1 MHEKEFK
8 NHFQRTESLPVQ
20 QGRLFLCEAGFKSR
34 KLKIPASKNGS
45 IA

>member
-1 MHEKEFK
+1 MHEKELK
-8 NHFQRTESLPVQ
+8 YHFQRTESLPVLK
-20 QGRLFLCEAGFKSR
+20 GRLLLCEAGFKSR